1 MKSLEDI
8 SNFLRYELSQYG
20 FSYSPQDSELGLVEG
35 TVARILDG
43 AGDYSVKEL
52 MVLLEKLGF
61 ELDIFDKEVLRHMRE
76 GPVGPANES
85 LVKTQVQI
93 AVERFRTQ
101 ASLTTG
107 EGMNPGD
114 PESTKLQVSLADLT
128 STPPRTEEEIR
139 RAIAGGRIAELKPD
153 QA

>member
-20 FSYSPQDSELGLVEG
+20 FSYSPQDSELGLAAG

-43 AGDYSVKEL
+43 ASDYSVRDL
-52 MVLLEKLGF
+52 MILLEKLGF

-76 GPVGPANES
+76 GPVGPAPES
-85 LVKTQVQI
+85 PVKTQVQI
-93 AVERFRTQ
+93 AVERVRTQ
-101 ASLTTG
+101 SSLTTG

-114 PESTKLQVSLADLT
+114 PESTKLQVSLSDLA
-128 STPPRTEEEIR
+128 STPPRTEEDIR
-139 RAIAGGRIAELKPD
+139 RALAEGRVAELKPD

>member
-20 FSYSPQDSELGLVEG
+20 FSYSPKDSDLGLTDG
-35 TVARILDG
+35 TIARILDG
-43 AGDYSVKEL
+43 AGDYSVREL
-52 MVLLEKLGF
+52 MVLLDRLGF

-76 GPVGPANES
+76 GPVGPAAES

-93 AVERFRTQ
+93 AVERIRTH
-101 ASLTTG
+101 SNSTTG
-107 EGMNPGD
+107 NGVNSGD
-114 PESTKLQVSLADLT
+114 PESTKLQVSLSDLT
-128 STPPRTEEEIR
+128 STPPRTEEDIR
-139 RAIAGGRIAELKPD
+139 QAIAEGRVAELKPD